1 MTVLSIINGGR
12 NRYGEDLINYTWK
25 NFYKEA
31 LKLFIKVKKKNMTE
45 EQVYAG
51 KALLDK
57 IKKLKEYIDN
67 ISNSTS
73 IREIEFY
80 GPDKR
85 LDHFN
90 YIFTNQE
97 YINFKVIKTLIL
109 SSLNEELERCQKEL
123 NLL

>member
-1 MTVLSIINGGR
+1 MGR
-12 NRYGEDLINYTWK
+12 IDNREDLINYTWK
-25 NFYKEA
+25 DFYKEA
-31 LKLFIKVKKKNMTE
+31 LELYFKVKNKNMTE
-45 EQVYAG
+45 EQVREG
-51 KALLDK
+51 KFLLDK
-57 IKKLKEYIDN
+57 IKELKEYIDI
-67 ISNSTS
+67 ISDSTS
-73 IREIEFY
+73 IRQIEFC

-123 NLL
+123 SSL